1 MDGKELKAVWH
12 SGKPSFGAWIT
23 GSDPSIVAA
32 VCNAGYEWVFVDG
45 EHCPYGPEQLREV
58 INTIRARDVVP
69 IVRVAD
75 NQAWMVKQVLDLGAE
90 GVVVPLLM
98 TADDARRAV
107 AACRY
112 PPRGMRGFNP
122 RDATNCFAD
131 LDDYCKTIDE
141 RVVAVVQVEH
151 ATAVE
156 NLDAILATP
165 GIDAVLIG
173 PADLSYSLG
182 YPRQPRHPAVEAAI
196 VTTIHKCNAAGV
208 PVGITVMGGPDDF
221 RYWLS
226 QGLTYITLGFDF
238 DWVTQGGRRVL
249 EEMRATTGGR

>member
-1 MDGKELKAVWH
+1 MDGKELKTVWR
-12 SGKPSFGAWIT
+12 SDQPSFGAWIT
-23 GSDPSIVAA
+23 CSDPAIVAA

-45 EHCPYGPEQLREV
+45 EHCPYSPAQLREV
-58 INTIRARDVVP
+58 INTIRARNVVP

-98 TADDARRAV
+98 TADDAQRAV

-112 PPRGMRGFNP
+112 PPLGVRGFNP
-122 RDATNCFAD
+122 RDASNCFAG
-131 LDDYCKTIDE
+131 LDDYCRTFDE
-141 RVVAVVQVEH
+141 RVVVVVQVEH
-151 ATAVE
+151 ATAVA

-165 GIDAVLIG
+165 GIDGVLIG

-182 YPRQPRHPAVEAAI
+182 HALQPRHPVVEDAI
-196 VTTIHKCNAAGV
+196 VTTIRKCNAARV

-221 RYWLS
+221 RYWLGH
-226 QGLTYITLGFDF
+226 GLNFITLGFDF

-249 EEMRATTGGR
+249 AEMRAATGGR

>member
-1 MDGKELKAVWH
+1 MDGKELKSIWR
-12 SGKPSFGAWIT
+12 GGRPSFGAWIT

-45 EHCPYGPEQLREV
+45 EHCPYSPAQLREV
-58 INTIRARDVVP
+58 INTIRARGVVP

-98 TADDARRAV
+98 TEADAQRAV

-112 PPRGMRGFNP
+112 PPRGVRGFNP
-122 RDATNCFAD
+122 RDASNCFAD
-131 LDDYCKTIDE
+131 LDDYCRTFDE

-165 GIDAVLIG
+165 GIDGVLIG

-182 YPRQPRHPAVEAAI
+182 YPLQPRHPVVEDAI
-196 VTTIHKCNAAGV
+196 VTTIRKCNAAGV
-208 PVGITVMGGPDDF
+208 PVGITVMGGADDF
-221 RYWLS
+221 RYWLGH
-226 QGLTYITLGFDF
+226 GLNFITLGFDF
-238 DWVTQGGRRVL
+238 DWVTQAGRRIL
-249 EEMRATTGGR
+249 DEMRSTTGGR